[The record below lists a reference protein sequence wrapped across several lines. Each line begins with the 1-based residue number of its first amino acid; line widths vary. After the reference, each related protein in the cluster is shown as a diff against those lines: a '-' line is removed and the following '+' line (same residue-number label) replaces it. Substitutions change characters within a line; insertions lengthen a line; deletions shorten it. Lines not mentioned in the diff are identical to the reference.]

1 MTQPAEKIDMHD
13 FESELDK
20 IITDIKTGSETPVIK
35 PAADPYPFKG
45 NSTAE
50 ALRAASRAEGERIP
64 PFRPRPLSDADRTP
78 IPPANPAPQ
87 RDAATPPPPAQDVVA
102 ADIDTTTAVEAFMAS
117 GQRLLDMQRTKII
130 KLESEYEFDR
140 VKLIDDY
147 RVKMRELEHEAGEA
161 LRSFDRQHESE
172 MAGAKRILD
181 SLLAMRG

>member
-1 MTQPAEKIDMHD
+1 MTKPAEKIDFND
-13 FESELDK
+13 FENELDK
-20 IITDIKTGSETPVIK
+20 AIADIAEGVAAPIK

-50 ALRAASRAEGERIP
+50 ALRAASRAEYAP
-64 PFRPRPLSDADRTP
+64 PFRPRPLSDAERTP
-78 IPPANPAPQ
+78 IPPANPIPQ
-87 RDAATPPPPAQDVVA
+87 RAEAAPPAQDVVTA
-102 ADIDTTTAVEAFMAS
+102 ETDTGSAVEAFMAS

-161 LRSFDRQHESE
+161 LRSFDRQHETE